1 MALPKT
7 NGNLT
12 YDDAISALISEIKN
26 LNEADYLNKEY
37 YRGQFELLCYV
48 LPGDMTLDEIA
59 PDVAQELGLPD
70 ITSRDF

>member
-1 MALPKT
+1 MALPKS

-12 YDDAISALISEIKN
+12 YDDAISALIAEIKN
-26 LNEADYLNKEY
+26 LNDADDLNKEY

-48 LPGDMTLDEIA
+48 LPVGMALDEIA

-70 ITSRDF
+70 ITRRDF